1 MEEIKIER
9 DLPLFLRD
17 LIKSLLKV
25 DVKLSRTRKREVVNA
40 RMIYSYILRN
50 CGWGYS
56 AIGRSVVKD
65 HATIMHYVR
74 CFENYMKSDSELR
87 NSYNLILSEF
97 NSRDQSV
104 VFLTEDELKKELIQL
119 RNENKKLSLK
129 IIDLNKELKSRVEKD
144 DRLENIYKI
153 ITQRTIKGQE
163 DKIESLI
170 NRMYNGGYS

>member
-104 VFLTEDELKKELIQL
+104 VFLTEDELKK
-119 RNENKKLSLK
+119 KLSLK

-170 NRMYNGGYS
+170 NRMYNGVYS